1 MRIVAVVAAF
11 LALLAQPVLAQ
22 EVSKAQAVLTKAAP
36 SPTTTTAPAPTAAD
50 SDPARVAEARRL
62 TAEAL
67 AADAAIKARNEAGQA
82 QYNAASADYQT
93 RLAAQRAAQAKYEA
107 DLAAQQAA
115 VAQYAADK
123 AAWEARVA
131 ACNAGHYDQ
140 CGER

>member
-1 MRIVAVVAAF
+1 MRVIAVIAAF

-22 EVSKAQAVLTKAAP
+22 AMNKQTAV
-36 SPTTTTAPAPTAAD
+36 TAPAAD

-67 AADAAIKARNEAGQA
+67 AADAAIKARNAAEQDRF
-82 QYNAASADYQT
+82 NTASADYQAK
-93 RLAAQRAAQAKYEA
+93 LAAQRAAQAKYDA

-115 VAQYAADK
+115 VAQYEADK